1 MLGFALLVVITTLVY
16 FLGKSNLST
25 LQGNLNQLVE
35 REMNRIIFAQKS
47 AELVQLITK
56 REKDFLLEN
65 TLAGKQNY
73 IKEIETRSGELQ
85 ENIDKI
91 KTLSD
96 ERGLQILQE
105 FDENWLD
112 YLQNFD
118 KIKSLGLVNSDSA
131 NTAAEVIS
139 TTDAR
144 NAAKKAIA
152 SLAQL
157 VTKNT
162 TALEDAKLAADIQT
176 QNASANMLY
185 LLLASIAIS
194 IAVSYWIIQS
204 ISNSIN
210 NARNVVKS
218 VSQGDLTI
226 TIENKSKDEIGELI
240 DMLGAMVNKLKEVI
254 STVSS
259 SADNIAAASMQ
270 MSTTSQSMSQGS
282 QEQAAS
288 AEEISSSMEEMVSNI
303 QQNTDNAQQTE
314 KIALKAADDMKEGSQ
329 AVVLTVD
336 SMKKI
341 ADKISIIGEIARQ
354 TNLLALNA
362 AVEAA
367 RAGDHGKGFAVVAS
381 EVRKLAGR
389 SQAAASE
396 INDLS
401 SASVSI
407 ADKSGRLLEQ
417 IVPNIQNTA
426 KLVQEIAAASME
438 QNAGAN
444 QVNSAIQQFNQIIQ
458 QNAAGSE
465 ELAASS
471 EELSSQAENLRT
483 TISFFKVDV
492 LRKSS
497 HYQYMECAYRISVSK
512 SRLRSLVAA
521 IVNPNW
527 N

>member
-1 MLGFALLVVITTLVY
+1 
-16 FLGKSNLST
+16 
-25 LQGNLNQLVE
+25 
-35 REMNRIIFAQKS
+35 
-47 AELVQLITK
+47 
-56 REKDFLLEN
+56 
-65 TLAGKQNY
+65 
-73 IKEIETRSGELQ
+73 
-85 ENIDKI
+85 
-91 KTLSD
+91 
-96 ERGLQILQE
+96 
-105 FDENWLD
+105 
-112 YLQNFD
+112 
-118 KIKSLGLVNSDSA
+118 LVNSDSA

-288 AEEISSSMEEMVSNI
+288 AE
-303 QQNTDNAQQTE
+303 
-314 KIALKAADDMKEGSQ
+314 
-329 AVVLTVD
+329 
-336 SMKKI
+336 
-341 ADKISIIGEIARQ
+341 
-354 TNLLALNA
+354 
-362 AVEAA
+362 
-367 RAGDHGKGFAVVAS
+367 
-381 EVRKLAGR
+381 
-389 SQAAASE
+389 
-396 INDLS
+396 
-401 SASVSI
+401 
-407 ADKSGRLLEQ
+407 
-417 IVPNIQNTA
+417 
-426 KLVQEIAAASME
+426 
-438 QNAGAN
+438 
-444 QVNSAIQQFNQIIQ
+444 
-458 QNAAGSE
+458 
-465 ELAASS
+465 
-471 EELSSQAENLRT
+471 
-483 TISFFKVDV
+483 
-492 LRKSS
+492 
-497 HYQYMECAYRISVSK
+497 
-512 SRLRSLVAA
+512 
-521 IVNPNW
+521 
-527 N
+527 